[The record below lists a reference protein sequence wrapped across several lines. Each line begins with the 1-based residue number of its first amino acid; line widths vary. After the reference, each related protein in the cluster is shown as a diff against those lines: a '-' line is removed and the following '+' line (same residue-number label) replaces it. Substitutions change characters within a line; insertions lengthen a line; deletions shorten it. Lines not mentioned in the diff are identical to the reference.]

1 MSIAEKI
8 SHFNSELAPFNAK
21 LIAVSKTKPNEDL
34 LQAYTAE
41 QRDLGENK
49 VQELVGKYESLPKD
63 IRWHMIGHLQR
74 NKVKYIAPFVHLIHA
89 VDSARLL
96 KEIDKQGE
104 KNDRVIECL
113 LQIFIAKEESK
124 FGLDENELH
133 ELLNSDEFSEMK
145 HIKVVGLMGMATNT
159 ENLDQVRSEFRGLKA
174 LFEKVKNEY
183 QSERIEMMELSMGM
197 TGDYQIAL
205 EEGSTMVRIG
215 SAIFGE
221 RNYH

>member
-34 LQAYTAE
+34 LQAHKAE